1 MTKFIIT
8 ILLFSIALY
17 SNPSFSLAL
26 TVKVEKIKNI
36 DPKIVME
43 VYLLTDTNSQDWQ
56 GLHLIDKKIT
66 ESDTNN
72 QDIIFTG
79 LQEGNYAIR
88 LFQDMNNNG
97 MLDRSSNDIPLEPVG
112 FSNNPSL
119 FGGEP
124 TPEDS
129 AFVLIKDQS
138 ITINLK
144 HRKPKKRRKK
154 RP

>member
-8 ILLFSIALY
+8 ILLFGIALY

-72 QDIIFTG
+72 QDIIFAG
-79 LQEGNYAIR
+79 LQKGTYAIR
-88 LFQDMNNNG
+88 LFQDINSND

>member
-8 ILLFSIALY
+8 VFLFSIALF
-17 SNPSFSLAL
+17 SNPSFSLEL
-26 TVKVEKIKNI
+26 TVKVAKMITVDK
-36 DPKIVME
+36 KIVME
-43 VYLLTDTNSQDWQ
+43 VYLLTDTHPQNWQ
-56 GLHLIDKKIT
+56 SLNLFDKKIIELT
-66 ESDTNN
+66 TDN
-72 QDIIFTG
+72 QDIIFAA
-79 LQEGNYAIR
+79 LQEGTYAIR

-97 MLDRSSNDIPLEPVG
+97 ILDKSSNNIPLEPVG

-129 AFVLIKDQS
+129 AFVLTQDQQV
-138 ITINLK
+138 TINLK
-144 HRKPKKRRKK
+144 HRKPKKRRKS

>member
-8 ILLFSIALY
+8 IFLFSIALF

-26 TVKVEKIKNI
+26 TTEIAKIKNVG
-36 DPKIVME
+36 PKIVME
-43 VYLLTDTNSQDWQ
+43 VYLVTDTNAKDWQ
-56 GLHLIDKKIT
+56 SLHLLDKKIIELNT
-66 ESDTNN
+66 DN
-72 QDIIFTG
+72 QNIIFTT
-79 LQEGNYAIR
+79 LKEGNYAIR

-97 MLDRSSNDIPLEPVG
+97 MLDRSSNSIPLEPVG

-124 TPEDS
+124 TPEES
-129 AFVLIKDQS
+129 TFILTKDQS

-144 HRKPKKRRKK
+144 HRKPKKRHKSRS
-154 RP
+154 

>member
-88 LFQDMNNNG
+88 LFQDMNNND
-97 MLDRSSNDIPLEPVG
+97 MLDRSSNNIPLEPVG

>member
-26 TVKVEKIKNI
+26 TVKVEKIKNVGSN
-36 DPKIVME
+36 IVME
-43 VYLLTDTNSQDWQ
+43 MYLLTDTNSQDWQ
-56 GLHLIDKKIT
+56 DLHLIDKKIT

-72 QDIIFTG
+72 QDIIFAG
-79 LQEGNYAIR
+79 LQKGTYAIR
-88 LFQDMNNNG
+88 LFQDINSND
-97 MLDRSSNDIPLEPVG
+97 MLDRSSNNIPLEPVG

>member
-79 LQEGNYAIR
+79 LQKGTYAIR